1 MNLQRNYD
9 LDLAEYK
16 DRNSITE
23 EEYRVFHKIA
33 DIVAEILSIK
43 GERLESDRVLGVIQ
57 ARRELR
63 VASLLNIPSVMQQ
76 ALYRK
81 SKTADVDECV
91 TFAWQRLCDHFLAQ
105 VSRPEAHDRRRFER
119 KVAGLKRFMF
129 EADIREA
136 IPRVRDFFLS
146 CGTRLVVVKHYR
158 GAPIHGMTRKN
169 ADGTIDLCLT
179 IRRGRADIFWF
190 SLFHEVAHILH
201 GDFANGGLFHD
212 DETEERADQKA
223 AALLIQED
231 SYRDFVAAGNFSW
244 DRIAD
249 LAHHSNVPEYIVV
262 GRLQHDGHLPWQ
274 HEYSRRI
281 PIYTWE

>member
-81 SKTADVDECV
+81 SKTADVDEYV
-91 TFAWQRLCDHFLAQ
+91 TFA
-105 VSRPEAHDRRRFER
+105 
-119 KVAGLKRFMF
+119 
-129 EADIREA
+129 
-136 IPRVRDFFLS
+136 
-146 CGTRLVVVKHYR
+146 
-158 GAPIHGMTRKN
+158 
-169 ADGTIDLCLT
+169 
-179 IRRGRADIFWF
+179 
-190 SLFHEVAHILH
+190 
-201 GDFANGGLFHD
+201 
-212 DETEERADQKA
+212 
-223 AALLIQED
+223 
-231 SYRDFVAAGNFSW
+231 
-244 DRIAD
+244 
-249 LAHHSNVPEYIVV
+249 
-262 GRLQHDGHLPWQ
+262 
-274 HEYSRRI
+274 
-281 PIYTWE
+281 